1 MRRHAWPELRLFDE
15 SFRTTIKATIANIQL
30 QSYGHG
36 WLELP
41 NGQRWQPAANKVA
54 FLSGQRHPM
63 VKIKRRPWWF
73 RLMGLRG

>member
-1 MRRHAWPELRLFDE
+1 MKVFAQLLKQQSP
-15 SFRTTIKATIANIQL
+15 TIQL

-41 NGQRWQPAANKVA
+41 NGQRWQPVASKVA
-54 FLSGQRHPM
+54 FISGYRNPM
-63 VKIKRRPWWF
+63 VKIKRGPWWF